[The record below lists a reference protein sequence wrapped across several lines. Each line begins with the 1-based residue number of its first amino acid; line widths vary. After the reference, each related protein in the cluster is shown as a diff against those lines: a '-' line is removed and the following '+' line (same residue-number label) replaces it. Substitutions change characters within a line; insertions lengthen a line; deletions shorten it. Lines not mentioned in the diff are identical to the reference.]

1 MQKEKNGE
9 PTFEGL
15 EPSTLFREFAA
26 ECMELA
32 RNAASPEKRT
42 IYLKMTRLWHEGALR
57 WKKFTDMKFPLTRA
71 AGAFAFT
78 FIW

>member
-1 MQKEKNGE
+1 MQKKNGE

-32 RNAASPEKRT
+32 RNGSPEKRT
-42 IYLKMTRLWHEGALR
+42 IYLKMASLWHEMALR
-57 WKKFTDMKFPLTRA
+57 WEKK
-71 AGAFAFT
+71 G
-78 FIW
+78 